1 MANEPITNGSYQ
13 QLLVDLGVGGPQV
26 GEKSFNLADGF
37 HVRDEAGTEEVYN
50 YWDVIRRADE
60 TYWSPLK
67 GDRKTLYDITDY
79 QIQAKSTGEWMS
91 IADWFAMDRV

>member
-1 MANEPITNGSYQ
+1 MANEPITNESYQ

-37 HVRDEAGTEEVYN
+37 QVKDEAGQEETYT
-50 YWDVIRRADE
+50 YWDVIRRADD

-67 GDRKTLYDITDY
+67 GDRKTSYDITGY
-79 QIQAKSTGEWMS
+79 TILTKSTQEWLS
-91 IADWFAMDRV
+91 IADWFALEGI